1 MSLID
6 KKKTVEAIATYLFV
20 NDAIRGPEP
29 RRVADYLVFAE
40 SMLKDVPDLNVVR
53 CKECRYYNARY
64 FECECDWASTDHE
77 GGASYSLDRNPDGYC
92 SYGEREGE

>member
-53 CKECRYYNARY
+53 CKECTHRKKNGFCLEHNRYEKNGFY
-64 FECECDWASTDHE
+64 
-77 GGASYSLDRNPDGYC
+77 

>member
-53 CKECRYYNARY
+53 CKECRYCKRRKGTFRGEPIFFYR
-64 FECECDWASTDHE
+64 CEEHNRDVESD
-77 GGASYSLDRNPDGYC
+77 DYC
-92 SYGEREGE
+92 SWGERSEP